1 MKIKL
6 TALALM
12 TVMVCTVLCGCEL
25 FEQGTQQPGP
35 QGSTS
40 SVYITEIVSRNEST
54 LADDDGEYSD
64 YIELYNS
71 SSSRVALKG
80 YYLSDNDKAA
90 EMGASQYI
98 Y

>member
-1 MKIKL
+1 MRIKL
-6 TALALM
+6 TALALI

-64 YIELYNS
+64 YYRAVQFLLGPCG
-71 SSSRVALKG
+71 VKG
-80 YYLSDNDKAA
+80 LLSFR
-90 EMGASQYI
+90 
-98 Y
+98 